1 MSIKYRYTFDFVKT
15 EAEAVKRC
23 EQINKGSTYYMRK
36 KHPAH
41 FTLMTDHLRALS
53 FGITNKGGKGC
64 RTSQHTITT

>member
-1 MSIKYRYTFDFVKT
+1 MSRKYRYTFDFVKT

-41 FTLMTDHLRALS
+41 FTPWAANDGS
-53 FGITNKGGKGC
+53 FTGFVVWYYE
-64 RTSQHTITT
+64 